1 MLNGRTSG
9 HSFGILT
16 FHAKNGS
23 SADDYIICDQ
33 QLIQT
38 FENFIVKPP
47 TYLCDHS
54 HILTWIKMTQQNN
67 PTRTD
72 DTPQHLPF
80 PKNSHHN
87 LFGKITRQD
96 CYSKK
101 IEDQLIHRENLS
113 N

>member
-54 HILTWIKMTQQNN
+54 QILTWIKTTQQNN
-67 PTRTD
+67 STPTFSQKLP
-72 DTPQHLPF
+72 PQFIWENKSSRL
-80 PKNSHHN
+80 
-87 LFGKITRQD
+87 LFK
-96 CYSKK
+96 
-101 IEDQLIHRENLS
+101 EN
-113 N
+113 